1 LIGWTWEF
9 GGAAAAAL
17 APLVAVPLAAI
28 TFYLRSLHEHQV
40 VRHAELVRRFEL
52 LESVTSAIR
61 NSTAAFERDYTTK
74 EEWLRECMFARG
86 RGEHL
91 AEIVARLQARVE
103 APQCPA
109 AQGGSGDGTDRRD
122 VR

>member
-1 LIGWTWEF
+1 MIGWSWEF

-28 TFYLRSLHEHQV
+28 TFYLRSLREHQV

-52 LESVTSAIR
+52 LESVTSLIR
-61 NSTAAFERDYTTK
+61 TSVAAFERDYTTK

-86 RGEHL
+86 RAERL
-91 AEIVARLQARVE
+91 AETVARLQARLEV
-103 APQCPA
+103 PSCPA
-109 AQGGSGDGTDRRD
+109 VPLGGGEHEKKDER
-122 VR
+122 